1 MECVG
6 GLAARAACLVIPVCC
21 RAWLDYLCALRL
33 TGAIPPQLLALCKQR
48 PSSSVLHM
56 TVWPSGLRRWLQAPV
71 RKGVGSNPT
80 AVSRKDARRLAE
92 RRPTT
97 LISPW
102 LLRLA
107 PVSESIAPW
116 TSVDIRSGQFL
127 CPPFYSSLLLCL
139 VWLCPWCWPCLAAQH
154 LMSRPCVVSSGPHT
168 AL

>member
-1 MECVG
+1 MQTWCH
-6 GLAARAACLVIPVCC
+6 L
-21 RAWLDYLCALRL
+21 
-33 TGAIPPQLLALCKQR
+33 
-48 PSSSVLHM
+48 
-56 TVWPSGLRRWLQAPV
+56 TVWPSGPRRWLQAPV

-127 CPPFYSSLLLCL
+127 CPPLLFVAPSL
-139 VWLCPWCWPCLAAQH
+139 
-154 LMSRPCVVSSGPHT
+154 PCVVVSLVSALLGRATSDVPSMCCVEWAAHSLVIVCAMRGGAALCWSVLVALPPGLLASLSLCVVGPGSIT
-168 AL
+168 SALCV

>member
-1 MECVG
+1 MASPQGLFAPWSLCVF
-6 GLAARAACLVIPVCC
+6 RV
-21 RAWLDYLCALRL
+21 WLDYLCALRL
-33 TGAIPPQLLALCKQR
+33 TGAIPPQLLALCKQG

-97 LISPW
+97 LICPR
-102 LLRLA
+102 LLCLA
-107 PVSESIAPW
+107 PAQNRSRRGHPW
-116 TSVDIRSGQFL
+116 TSGLASFSV
-127 CPPFYSSLLLCL
+127 PPFYSSLLLCL

-154 LMSRPCVVSSGPHT
+154 LMSRPCVVSSGPH
-168 AL
+168 AVL